1 MEFVQSFI
9 FYSIL
14 VGFLLQIL
22 GDMQLNRYLRFYGG
36 LIFVL
41 LLMSPLYELFTGE
54 DVAWNIELKSLWTE
68 YEQSKE
74 WVDFLPE
81 KDDFYLSQTVEML
94 VHNMNDFLQQSGYE
108 IIEYDVVSG
117 KEGEVETLKLYVV
130 RLGEMGI
137 SAAMTD
143 RTQNALKLQTLLV
156 QNYEPEFALEV
167 YCNE

>member
-1 MEFVQSFI
+1 MGFIQSFI

-41 LLMSPLYELFTGE
+41 LIMSPVYELFTE
-54 DVAWNIELKSLWTE
+54 EEVAWNIEINSLWKE
-68 YEQSKE
+68 YEQAKD
-74 WVDFLPE
+74 WAGFLPDRE
-81 KDDFYLSQTVEML
+81 DFYVAQTLEML
-94 VHNMNDFLQQSGYE
+94 VQNMDDFLNQHGYE
-108 IIEYDVVSG
+108 IMEYDVMWEN
-117 KEGEVETLKLYVV
+117 EGEVGTLKLYIV

-137 SAAMTD
+137 TVGMTSQTDHALAMKE
-143 RTQNALKLQTLLV
+143 LLSQT
-156 QNYEPEFALEV
+156 YEPEFALEV